1 MAKFQEIYPPRA
13 IAANGT
19 VTLGSG
25 VYGVAGFICATAGNI
40 TVSDVNG
47 TYITAMAVS
56 AGVYYPMPMALNSG
70 VVVLA
75 GGAVGC
81 LLIVQ

>member
-19 VTLGSG
+19 ATLGAG
-25 VYGVAGFICATAGNI
+25 VYGIAGFTCVTAGTLTI
-40 TVSDVNG
+40 SDVNG
-47 TYITAMAVS
+47 TYINAMAVS

-70 VVVLA
+70 VVTLA

-81 LLIVQ
+81 LYIVQ